1 MSKTISIVVPVY
13 NEAKNLPRLYA
24 ELKKHTQD
32 LPYKFEYIFVDDG
45 SKDDS
50 AMVIRGFLKKDKRIR
65 FVELS
70 RNFGKE
76 VATSAGLHR
85 AKGDAAMMIDAD
97 MQMPP
102 SLISQF
108 IEKWENGSEIVV
120 GVFSGRSM
128 SWLRRTGAGLY
139 YRIMGQIAQT
149 KIKPNATDFRLLD
162 RKVVSVFRQLSEH
175 DRMTRGLIDWLGFR
189 RSYIYFKQQ
198 PREQG
203 DPTYSMNKLV
213 GLALNSFTAYSMVP
227 LKLAGILGI
236 ILLIFSA
243 PLGVFLFAQYV
254 MNDPMHWGIDG
265 TTMLAMLTLFLI
277 GVVLTCL
284 GLISLYIAH
293 IHAEVKNR
301 PLYVV
306 RHDIHGEM
314 SLDAVE
320 EHLNGEMA

>member
-13 NEAKNLPRLYA
+13 NEAKNLPRLYR
-24 ELKKHTQD
+24 ELKKHTNP
-32 LPYKFEYIFVDDG
+32 LPYNFEYIFVDDG
-45 SKDDS
+45 SQDES
-50 AMVIRGFLKKDKRIR
+50 AMVIRKFLKKDKSIR

-85 AKGDAAMMIDAD
+85 AKGDAALMIDAD

-102 SLISQF
+102 SLIAKF
-108 IEKWENGSEIVV
+108 IAKWEEGSEIVV

-128 SWLRRTGAGLY
+128 SWFRRTGAKLY
-139 YRIMGQIAQT
+139 YKIMGRIAHT

-162 RKVVSVFRQLSEH
+162 RKVVRVFRQLSEH

-189 RSYIYFKQQ
+189 RSYIYFKQL
-198 PREQG
+198 PRENG
-203 DPTYSMNKLV
+203 DPTYSVGKLFA
-213 GLALNSFTAYSMVP
+213 LALNSFTSYSLVP
-227 LKLAGILGI
+227 LKLAGVLGVVLLVLSMPLGI
-236 ILLIFSA
+236 
-243 PLGVFLFAQYV
+243 FLFVQYIL
-254 MNDPMHWGIDG
+254 NDPMHWGIDG
-265 TTMLAMLTLFLI
+265 TTMLAMLTLFLVGI
-277 GVVLTCL
+277 VLTCL

-306 RHDIHGEM
+306 RHDI
-314 SLDAVE
+314 
-320 EHLNGEMA
+320 NGEGDLEEKKLKGETA

>member
-1 MSKTISIVVPVY
+1 MNKTISIVVPVY
-13 NEAKNLPRLYA
+13 NEAKNLPRLYK
-24 ELKKHTQD
+24 ELKKHTKP
-32 LPYKFEYIFVDDG
+32 LPYNFEYIFVDDG
-45 SKDDS
+45 SQDDS
-50 AMVIRGFLKKDKRIR
+50 AQVIRSFLEKDKHIR

-102 SLISQF
+102 SLIGGF
-108 IEKWENGSEIVV
+108 IEKWEEGSEIVV

-128 SWLRRTGAGLY
+128 SWARRTGAKY
-139 YRIMGQIAQT
+139 YYKIMGKIAHT
-149 KIKPNATDFRLLD
+149 KIKPNSTDFRLLD
-162 RKVVSVFRQLSEH
+162 RKVLSVFKQLPER

-198 PREQG
+198 PRENG
-203 DPTYSMNKLV
+203 DPTYSMSKLV
-213 GLALNSFTAYSMVP
+213 ALALNSFTSYSMVP
-227 LKLAGILGI
+227 LKLAGFLGVFILLVSIPLGI
-236 ILLIFSA
+236 
-243 PLGVFLFAQYV
+243 FLFAQYV
-254 MNDPMHWGIDG
+254 MNDPLQWGVDG
-265 TTMLAMLTLFLI
+265 TTMLATMTLFLV
-277 GVVLTCL
+277 GVVLACL

-306 RHDIHGEM
+306 RHDIDGDSDLVEKALAEEM
-314 SLDAVE
+314 L
-320 EHLNGEMA
+320 